1 MFVMVSQKFLVPEEF
16 QDKRLDIFLTSVL
29 RRTRSQVQKMIKNGL
44 VTINNQ
50 APSVHH
56 WLKQGDEVVVKE
68 EAVSVVE
75 LSDTPVL
82 NIILETD
89 DYLVLFKP
97 AGIIV
102 HEAIGSRAPALTDAL
117 IKHVPTI
124 AGVGETSRPG
134 IVHRL
139 DKDVS
144 GLLVVAKT
152 KKMYDEL
159 QKQFKERVVKKKYT
173 ALVEGVLPQVE
184 GVIDFVMARSKT
196 YPGRMAA
203 RPKGQEGRAA
213 ETRYTV
219 LKKFS
224 HHTLLELELITG
236 RTHQIRAHL
245 KAFRHPIVG
254 DKLYSARKKNAKKPD
269 SDLDRPFLQA
279 TTLGFFDLKGEWQ
292 EFSIPLESKLQN
304 YLDILT

>member
-1 MFVMVSQKFLVPEEF
+1 MANQEFVVPAEF
-16 QDKRLDIFLTSVL
+16 NDQRLDIFLTSVL

-44 VTINNQ
+44 VTVNNQ
-50 APSVHH
+50 SPSVHH
-56 WLKQGDEVVVKE
+56 WLRTGDVVVAKE
-68 EAVSVVE
+68 AKAFVAKS
-75 LSDTPVL
+75 SSTPVL
-82 NIILETD
+82 NIISETD
-89 DYLVLFKP
+89 DYIVLSKP
-97 AGIIV
+97 AGVIV
-102 HEAIGSRAPALTDAL
+102 HPAIGSAAPSLTDAL
-117 IKHVPTI
+117 IKHIPAIVS
-124 AGVGETSRPG
+124 VGETSRPG

-159 QKQFKERVVKKKYT
+159 QKQFKERAVKKKYT

-236 RTHQIRAHL
+236 RTHQLRAHL

-254 DKLYSARKKNAKKPD
+254 DKLYHTKKKNAEKPD
-269 SDLDRPFLQA
+269 NDLDRPFLQA
-279 TTLGFFDLKGEWQ
+279 TTLGFFDLNGEWQ
-292 EFSIPLESKLQN
+292 EFTIPLESKLQN
-304 YLDILT
+304 YLDTLT